1 VRLGLRVKLFGGFGG
16 VLTLLLIVAVLGW
29 RNTNTFSGDVKSLYQ
44 DSLATTAELDTARS
58 ALYELQLGALSHVN
72 ADAATRTQIE
82 AATAKWT
89 QQIDA
94 SIKSYASGALSSEEQ
109 AQLKSFQQGYQ
120 SYTQTR
126 AQVLKLDDAS
136 QGADASDLLSADGTT
151 SFAKANGA
159 LQGLI
164 TIQVDEG
171 TQMSKSDAASASTSS
186 ALLIGATLLALL
198 LGATVAYLVA
208 QGVVNGVRAVQ
219 RTLTSLTNN
228 CVANLEAS
236 IAAMADYDLSKKVVP
251 VTQPI
256 DHYGSD
262 EIGQTAAVTNTMLA
276 KLQAAIASYERT
288 RSNLQQLVGS
298 IASSAGDLAETSAQ
312 LGLATA
318 QTSEVVQQV
327 AQAVQGIASGAQ
339 DTSRAAQTTN
349 DGVEQLGQAIDGIA
363 RGATEQAQQVQAAS
377 MTVQQMADAALRTAA
392 EAQSV
397 AANSDEARAAAEQ
410 GAQAVQQT
418 VTGMS
423 QIRTVVSDAV
433 GKVEELGKLG
443 ERIGAVVE
451 TIDDIAEQ
459 TNLLALNAAI
469 EAARAGEHGRG
480 FAVVADEVRK
490 LAERSQRETK
500 AIAGLITEVQRG
512 TRDAVRAM
520 EQGAGAVETGALQAD
535 QAGAALTGILLAV
548 KTTVTQV
555 TGIAQAAQ
563 EMASGARNVVEAME
577 NISAVVE
584 QNSAATEEMAA
595 QSAEVGVAVQSISAV
610 AEENSATTQ
619 QVSASAEE
627 MGAQVEEMSAQAELL
642 ATTAAGLRALVG
654 RFTLGAADNAV
665 AEPAADDTTV
675 VDEASEPE
683 LRRVA

>member
-1 VRLGLRVKLFGGFGG
+1 
-16 VLTLLLIVAVLGW
+16 
-29 RNTNTFSGDVKSLYQ
+29 
-44 DSLATTAELDTARS
+44 
-58 ALYELQLGALSHVN
+58 
-72 ADAATRTQIE
+72 
-82 AATAKWT
+82 
-89 QQIDA
+89 
-94 SIKSYASGALSSEEQ
+94 
-109 AQLKSFQQGYQ
+109 
-120 SYTQTR
+120 
-126 AQVLKLDDAS
+126 
-136 QGADASDLLSADGTT
+136 
-151 SFAKANGA
+151 
-159 LQGLI
+159 
-164 TIQVDEG
+164 
-171 TQMSKSDAASASTSS
+171 
-186 ALLIGATLLALL
+186 
-198 LGATVAYLVA
+198 
-208 QGVVNGVRAVQ
+208 
-219 RTLTSLTNN
+219 
-228 CVANLEAS
+228 
-236 IAAMADYDLSKKVVP
+236 
-251 VTQPI
+251 
-256 DHYGSD
+256 
-262 EIGQTAAVTNTMLA
+262 
-276 KLQAAIASYERT
+276 
-288 RSNLQQLVGS
+288 
-298 IASSAGDLAETSAQ
+298 
-312 LGLATA
+312 
-318 QTSEVVQQV
+318 VQQV
-327 AQAVQGIASGAQ
+327 TMAVQNVAIGAQ
-339 DTSRAAQTTN
+339 ETSRSAQETT
-349 DGVEQLGQAIDGIA
+349 VSVAQLSQVIEGIA
-363 RGATEQAQQVQAAS
+363 RGATDQARQVQTTSATATQMAVGVDQVAAS
-377 MTVQQMADAALRTAA
+377 ATQMAAAGKQTQIVAERGGQAVRETTAA
-392 EAQSV
+392 MAEIQLV
-397 AANSDEARAAAEQ
+397 VGQAA
-410 GAQAVQQT
+410 
-418 VTGMS
+418 
-423 QIRTVVSDAV
+423 
-433 GKVEELGKLG
+433 GKVRELGVLG
-443 ERIGAVVE
+443 QKIGAVVE

-500 AIAGLITEVQRG
+500 AISGLITEVQRG

-535 QAGAALTGILLAV
+535 QACAALTGILLAV